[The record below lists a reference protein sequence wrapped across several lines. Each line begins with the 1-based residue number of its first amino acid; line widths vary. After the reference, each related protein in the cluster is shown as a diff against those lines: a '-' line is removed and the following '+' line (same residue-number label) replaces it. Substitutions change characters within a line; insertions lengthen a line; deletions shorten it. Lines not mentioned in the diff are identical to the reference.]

1 MNEALILGLL
11 SALVAVLL
19 AVLGYIVALLI
30 SLNRRIRSL
39 ERRDRLNWLYIQS
52 LIAHAYKHLAT
63 PLPNP
68 PEGWV
73 EIIE

>member
-1 MNEALILGLL
+1 MTETVALLGILTT
-11 SALVAVLL
+11 VLL

-30 SLNRRIRSL
+30 SLNKRIRAL

-52 LIAHAYKHLAT
+52 LIVHANKHTAT
-63 PLPNP
+63 PLPAP
-68 PEGWV
+68 PDGWL

>member
-1 MNEALILGLL
+1 MTETFSISLVGIVGTM
-11 SALVAVLL
+11 LVAVLS
-19 AVLGYIVALLI
+19 YIVALLVR
-30 SLNRRIRSL
+30 LNRRIRGL

-63 PLPNP
+63 PIPPP
-68 PEGWV
+68 PEGWE